1 MSKTAIKT
9 LTKNY
14 KRFGSQAGA
23 IIETLYAG
31 VEFSTEDARQAGIAN
46 PTSVVA
52 QLRNNGYAIYSNP
65 RKASSGQVVN
75 RYRIN

>member
-14 KRFGSQAGA
+14 KRFGSQGPA
-23 IIETLYAG
+23 IIETLYQG
-31 VEFSTEDARQAGIAN
+31 VEFSTEDARSAGIAN

-52 QLRNNGYAIYSNP
+52 RLRNNGFEIYSNP
-65 RKASSGQVVN
+65 RKTSSGQVVN
-75 RYRIN
+75 CYRIN